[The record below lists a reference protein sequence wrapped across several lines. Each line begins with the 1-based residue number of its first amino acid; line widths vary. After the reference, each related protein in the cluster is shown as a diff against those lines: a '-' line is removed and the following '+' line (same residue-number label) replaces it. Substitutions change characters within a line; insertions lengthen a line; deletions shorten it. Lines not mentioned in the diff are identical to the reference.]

1 MVVDASALVA
11 VVLLEEE
18 TGEFLVKLAQAPT
31 VKVSAVTLV
40 EASVVLLARGG
51 QIQVDVLDA
60 LIARV
65 RARIVPVD
73 ESQSLIARAAF
84 DRYGKGRHEA
94 GLNFGDCFTYALAKH
109 YGEPVLFK
117 GNDFSKTDL
126 IRA

>member
-51 QIQVDVLDA
+51 RIQVDVLDA

-84 DRYGKGRHEA
+84 DRYGKGRREA

>member
-18 TGEFLVKLAQAPT
+18 TGELLVKLAQAPT

>member
-11 VVLLEEE
+11 VILLEEE

-51 QIQVDVLDA
+51 RIQVDVLDA